1 MNDALAS
8 SLHAK
13 HHALEIEIASELK
26 HPEPDQMKVN
36 QMKKEKLRLKEQIEG
51 LVPV

>member
-1 MNDALAS
+1 MNDALAN

-13 HHALEIEIASELK
+13 HHALDMEIAAEMK
-26 HPEPDQMKVN
+26 HPEPDQMKVV

-51 LVPV
+51 LIPV